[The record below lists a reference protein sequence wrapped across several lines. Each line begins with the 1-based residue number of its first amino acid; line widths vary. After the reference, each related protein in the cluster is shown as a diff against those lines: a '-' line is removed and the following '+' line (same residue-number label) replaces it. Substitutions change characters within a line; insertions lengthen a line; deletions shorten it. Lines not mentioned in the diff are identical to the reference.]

1 MRVIDSKKA
10 KKALES
16 IAKKVSE
23 KDLFAVLRR
32 KKEIEE
38 RLDSAGA
45 APGAF
50 QKFVNQVMLL
60 FALLS
65 DYRKGLYREVPWYTV
80 ATAVAALVYFL
91 NPVDLVPDFIPILG
105 QLDDALVVALAFR
118 AVQED
123 LKKYAAAK
131 GFDLKNYF

>member
-1 MRVIDSKKA
+1 MKVIDSRKA

-16 IAKKVSE
+16 IAKRVSE

-38 RLDSAGA
+38 RLEGAAA

-60 FALLS
+60 FSLLS
-65 DYRKGLYREVPWYTV
+65 DYRKGAYREIPWYTV
-80 ATAVAALVYFL
+80 AIAVAALVYFL
-91 NPVDLVPDFIPILG
+91 NPVDIVPDFIPVLG
-105 QLDDALVVALAFR
+105 RLDDALVVALAFK

-123 LKKYAAAK
+123 LKRYAATR